1 MSQILD
7 YLKQFKGKKGLYLI
21 RVKNIEILKQICSKL
36 GYNFNDSDLAYVGK
50 AEKCLYTRSK
60 QEMGWANF
68 EAATFVRKM
77 GLFLDYDI
85 KDKKN
90 KSLQQSTQDFILDHF
105 TIECFEVE
113 DNVQQEETEYI
124 NRLKPCLN
132 VKKNQV
138 NPLSYK
144 SI

>member
-36 GYNFNDSDLAYVGK
+36 RYNFNNSDLAYVGK

-77 GLFLDYDI
+77 GIFLEYDI

-90 KSLQQSTQDFILDHF
+90 KTLKESTRDFILDHF
-105 TIECFEVE
+105 TIECVEVK

-132 VKKNQV
+132 VKKI
-138 NPLSYK
+138 K
-144 SI
+144 SILCLTN